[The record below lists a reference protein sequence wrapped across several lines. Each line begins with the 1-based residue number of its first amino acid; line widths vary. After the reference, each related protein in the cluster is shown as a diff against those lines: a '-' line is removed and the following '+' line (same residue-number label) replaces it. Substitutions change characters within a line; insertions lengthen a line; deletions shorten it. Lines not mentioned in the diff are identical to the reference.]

1 MCKCLCVHMCVHV
14 CVSTCAFVSSEKQDR
29 MGQCSQKMQL
39 QSQILSL
46 AQWSSRARAAAGKQ
60 QHTNFSCNISSGSQ
74 GSVALVLHTK
84 IADKLL
90 CNRWHQ
96 HNNLQQHHCQQK
108 LPLQASQLH
117 QCQQQQAV
125 RLCSRG
131 SISACLLQ
139 AHVHNWHAHHTH
151 IHTHTHTYIDAL
163 VIIVCCFVLVN
174 IELAMGMM

>member
-1 MCKCLCVHMCVHV
+1 MCICIFCK
-14 CVSTCAFVSSEKQDR
+14 KDR

-139 AHVHNWHAHHTH
+139 AHVHSWHAHHTH
-151 IHTHTHTYIDAL
+151 IQTHTHTYIDAL